1 MKRTKVI
8 PVMVALEAELPEVL
22 PAPYVKVVM
31 GVGKIKAAIAT
42 MKAIQQY
49 QPARIINY
57 GTAGS
62 LNSSFSRGIYE
73 IAVVG
78 QRDMDVR
85 ALGSKLGETP
95 YSKEHWITLSD
106 VETRPTLTSGDSFVS
121 SIPELASDLVDME
134 AYAIAMVCRDQ
145 KIPLEVYKFVSDNA
159 DAEAPKTW
167 EENVNAGSE
176 QFIKILKSL
185 SDSV

>member
-1 MKRTKVI
+1 MI
-8 PVMVALEAELPEVL
+8 PVMIALNAELPDEL
-22 PAPYVKVVM
+22 PEPYVKCVM
-31 GVGKIKAAIAT
+31 GVGKIKATIAT
-42 MKAIQQY
+42 MKAIQKY
-49 QPARIINY
+49 RPTRLINY

-62 LNSSFSRGIYE
+62 LNRDFSEGIYQ

-85 ALGSKLGETP
+85 ALGCKLGETP

-121 SIPELASDLVDME
+121 FVPELKSDLVDME

-145 KIPLEVYKFVSDNA
+145 KVPLDVYKFVSDNA
-159 DAEAPKTW
+159 DAEAPRTW
-167 EENVNAGSE
+167 EENVNAGSVE
-176 QFIKILKSL
+176 FIRLLKSL
-185 SDSV
+185 ENTV

>member
-1 MKRTKVI
+1 
-8 PVMVALEAELPEVL
+8 MVALDAELPDVL

-49 QPARIINY
+49 QPTRIINY

-62 LNSSFSRGIYE
+62 LNPVFGTGIHQ
-73 IAVVG
+73 IASVG

-85 ALGSKLGETP
+85 ILGNRLGETP
-95 YSKEHWITLSD
+95 LTKEFWISLSD
-106 VETRPTLTSGDSFVS
+106 VESRPTLTTGDNFVS
-121 SIPELASDLVDME
+121 SVPELESDLVDME

-145 KIPLEVYKFVSDNA
+145 KVPLDIYKFVSDNA
-159 DAEAPKTW
+159 DETAHVSW
-167 EENVNAGSE
+167 EENVANGRD
-176 QFIKILKSL
+176 QFLELL
-185 SDSV
+185 STL

>member
-1 MKRTKVI
+1 MI
-8 PVMVALEAELPEVL
+8 PVMIALNAELPDEL
-22 PAPYVKVVM
+22 PEPYVKCVM

-42 MKAIQQY
+42 MKAIQKY
-49 QPARIINY
+49 RPTRLINY

-62 LNSSFSRGIYE
+62 LNRDFSEGIYQ

-85 ALGSKLGETP
+85 ALGCKLGETP

-121 SIPELASDLVDME
+121 FIPELKSDLVDME

-145 KIPLEVYKFVSDNA
+145 RIPLDVYKFVSDNA
-159 DAEAPKTW
+159 DAEAPRTW
-167 EENVNAGSE
+167 EENVNAGSIE
-176 QFIKILKSL
+176 FIRLLKS
-185 SDSV
+185 

>member
-1 MKRTKVI
+1 
-8 PVMVALEAELPEVL
+8 MVALEAELPDVL

-49 QPARIINY
+49 QPVRIINY

-62 LNSSFSRGIYE
+62 LNPVFGSGIHQ
-73 IAVVG
+73 IASVG

-85 ALGSKLGETP
+85 ALGNRLGETP
-95 YSKEHWITLSD
+95 FTKEHWITLSD
-106 VETRPTLTSGDSFVS
+106 VESRPTLTTGDNFVS
-121 SIPELASDLVDME
+121 SVPELASDLVDME

-145 KIPLEVYKFVSDNA
+145 RVPLDVYKFVSDNA
-159 DAEAPKTW
+159 DESAPASW
-167 EENVNAGSE
+167 EENVAAGRE
-176 QFIKILKSL
+176 QFLRL
-185 SDSV
+185 LNTL